1 MSTVYSRTFR
11 STPHRTAQ
19 ATWDAIVGLLC
30 QGRKDAKFSEL
41 SSVGGIASS
50 LISDQAPSSSPIVVT
65 CDGPRTRIYCTYDDA
80 SIEDEGSE
88 DGLGF
93 DPLSGNWAI
102 SLPCPADDLSWVQS
116 ALAAK
121 STRIT
126 ARDVADKSI
135 TETKAASQEGLVLD
149 LQRFLAS

>member
-19 ATWDAIVGLLC
+19 ATWDAIVALLC
-30 QGRKDAKFSEL
+30 QGRNDTKLAEL
-41 SSVGGIASS
+41 SAVAGVAAS

-65 CDGPRTRIYCTYDDA
+65 CDGPRTRIYCTYDDTA
-80 SIEDEGSE
+80 IEEEGSE
-88 DGLGF
+88 DVLGF
-93 DPLSGNWAI
+93 DPLAGNWAI
-102 SLPCPADDLSWVQS
+102 SLPCPADDLPWVQS

-126 ARDVADKSI
+126 ARDVADKSV
-135 TETKAASQEGLVLD
+135 TETKAASQEGLALD
-149 LQRFLAS
+149 LQRFLGS